1 MPDFLP
7 IVVKSSSGM
16 EPGPNSVYLPLVAR
30 NNRRSTGTRDLMTRD
45 PSRDDANQ
53 KTGRKSGE
61 TSSRPQW
68 ASGKAGDTTTM
79 LHDVGLVG
87 AGFGLLEWKGA
98 RWTRSTILASALRG

>member
-1 MPDFLP
+1 
-7 IVVKSSSGM
+7 
-16 EPGPNSVYLPLVAR
+16 
-30 NNRRSTGTRDLMTRD
+30 MTRD

-53 KTGRKSGE
+53 KTGRNSGE

-87 AGFGLLEWKGA
+87 VGFALLERKST
-98 RWTRSTILASALRG
+98 RWTRSTILVSAPRS

>member
-1 MPDFLP
+1 
-7 IVVKSSSGM
+7 
-16 EPGPNSVYLPLVAR
+16 
-30 NNRRSTGTRDLMTRD
+30 MTRD

-87 AGFGLLEWKGA
+87 AGFGLLE
-98 RWTRSTILASALRG
+98 